1 MILDERFGEKGLW
14 ALRKKNRHPK
24 KRKKKKKKKKRYGD
38 MAAEQPLD
46 LIRLSLDERIYVK
59 CRNGRELRGR
69 LHAFDQHVNLVLG
82 DVEETITTVVIDDA
96 TEEEVAQT
104 SARKVDMLFVRGD
117 VIILI
122 SPPLRTS

>member
-1 MILDERFGEKGLW
+1 MVVVVVGREGKG
-14 ALRKKNRHPK
+14 AKT
-24 KRKKKKKKKKRYGD
+24 
-38 MAAEQPLD
+38 MAGAVEQPLD
-46 LIRLSLDERIYVK
+46 LIRLSLDERVYVK

-82 DVEETITTVVIDDA
+82 DVEESITTVVIDPA

-104 SARKVDMLFVRGD
+104 TARKVDMLFVRGD

-122 SPPLRTS
+122 SPPLRTT